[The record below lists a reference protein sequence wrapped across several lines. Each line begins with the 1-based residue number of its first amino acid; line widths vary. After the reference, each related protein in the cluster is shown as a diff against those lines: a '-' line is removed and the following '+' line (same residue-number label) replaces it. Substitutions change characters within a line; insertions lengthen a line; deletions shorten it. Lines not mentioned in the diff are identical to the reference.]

1 MALTNIES
9 NNQNSTAVVLSQ
21 VILKKLNVSK
31 KHKSVRVPFSS
42 IKQHCVLVPS
52 CLSRFTLPKALLPR
66 ASKIFRYQTEKRFF
80 LLSINKVKESKVQHS
95 GRTTKPKRTKNRKA
109 ISKSELLKHKG
120 ESYILNT
127 KKSGIY
133 PKIAHDMIEQLE
145 LCILKWKRVLVV
157 RFDLHVKHYT
167 GNNTQVSKFRK
178 NLQRRLERK
187 YQMLDIGFTWARE
200 VEKAKSQHY
209 HFALFLDGN
218 NVRHSKKILEMVES
232 TWKGVHHE
240 NHVPV
245 IPKPYH
251 FINSPESKAQAV
263 YRISYLA
270 KARGK
275 GYRNP
280 RANDYGTSRLARRV
294 RLPMAETIKRKGTV

>member
-1 MALTNIES
+1 M
-9 NNQNSTAVVLSQ
+9 
-21 VILKKLNVSK
+21 
-31 KHKSVRVPFSS
+31 
-42 IKQHCVLVPS
+42 
-52 CLSRFTLPKALLPR
+52 SRFARAKALLPK
-66 ASKIFRYQTEKRFF
+66 ASRVFRPHTEKRFF
-80 LLSINKVKESKVQHS
+80 LLSINEVKESKVLIT
-95 GRTTKPKRTKNRKA
+95 GRSTKPKRTKNRKA
-109 ISKSELLKHKG
+109 ISKSEVLIHKG
-120 ESYILNT
+120 EKYILNA

-145 LCILKWKRVLVV
+145 LCLVKWKRVLVV

-167 GNNTQVSKFRK
+167 PNNKQVSKFRK

-187 YQMLDIGFTWARE
+187 YQMLDIGYTWARE
-200 VEKAKSQHY
+200 VEEAKAQHY
-209 HFALFLDGN
+209 HFALFLDGDK
-218 NVRHSKKILEMVES
+218 VRHSQKILEMVES

-251 FINSPESKAQAV
+251 FINSPESKAEAV

-270 KARGK
+270 KVRGK

-280 RANDYGTSRLARRV
+280 RANDYGTSQLRTPFKLNNKSRQQY
-294 RLPMAETIKRKGTV
+294 G